1 MSPMLVSPEGQ
12 RTALVDE
19 VGAQL
24 SRLLAS
30 ARATTTEAATRFH
43 PDLPPAAFH
52 IARWLGAFGPSRTSA
67 IAAGVAMNRSAVS
80 RLIDGL
86 RRARLVRVEIDTSDR
101 RANSV
106 GLTPTGRRHVTS
118 ALQWKGGVF
127 NERLA
132 TWSDRDLE
140 DLARLLAKLNQ
151 P

>member
-67 IAAGVAMNRSAVS
+67 IAAGVAMDRSAVS

>member
-1 MSPMLVSPEGQ
+1 MLVSPEGQ

-67 IAAGVAMNRSAVS
+67 IAAGVAMDRSAVS

-86 RRARLVRVEIDTSDR
+86 RRARLVRVEIDPSDR

-106 GLTPTGRRHVTS
+106 GLTPSGRRHVTS

>member
-1 MSPMLVSPEGQ
+1 MSPMLISPEGQ

-67 IAAGVAMNRSAVS
+67 IAAGVAMDRSAVS